1 MCFLQEAK
9 MLNRIL
15 YNYIKIRRRHTFT
28 VKELEQESLWKLKRL
43 VRYAWLNVP
52 FYSRKMRQAG
62 LTPDE
67 IHSLDDLAKLPII
80 PKSELMSQPK
90 SEVLAHNMHLWNV
103 LIRHTTGTTG
113 KPSKIFWSNAY
124 ADYVTA
130 LRFVN
135 TWRLGIGLNQK
146 VMNIEF
152 YGPQKIAPSK
162 GYRVPNPLRE
172 VKKATIGPWVA
183 PGLMSF
189 RWKKLGFQRSVE
201 EMVEEVIRFKPAGV
215 FSRASYLR
223 KLGKA
228 LESYA
233 PRPEINKVLI
243 TGEIITESCKKDIH
257 ASLGSEVFETYGAM
271 EFGSIGLECAAH
283 DGLHLQ
289 PHLIVEVLKDGHKVG
304 PGESGEVVITNLENT
319 LMPFIRYKLGDI
331 AVVGPS
337 DGCEC
342 GSRLARLSQV
352 VGRPQEVLVTP
363 AGTRVYSREIIR
375 TIERQV
381 GVTDFQIEQNEA
393 GDIRV
398 RLPPCHG
405 FEVIKSDIVHILK
418 GFLGEGVPISCEVWN
433 QDFRIPKYRPVF
445 SRRVVA

>member
-1 MCFLQEAK
+1 

-28 VKELEQESLWKLKRL
+28 VKELEKESLLKLRRL
-43 VRYAWLNVP
+43 VRHAWLNVP

-67 IHSLDDLAKLPII
+67 IHSLDDLARLPVIA
-80 PKSELMSQPK
+80 KSELMFQIT
-90 SEVLAHNMHLWNV
+90 SEVLAHNMHLWNA

-113 KPSKIFWSNAY
+113 KPSKIFWGNAY

-130 LRFVN
+130 QRFVN

-146 VMNIEF
+146 VMEIEY
-152 YGPQKIAPSK
+152 YGPQKIAPLK
-162 GYRVPNPLRE
+162 GYRVSDPLRE

-183 PGLMSF
+183 PGLVTF

-201 EMVEEVIRFKPAGV
+201 EMAEEIIRFNPAGV

-223 KLGKA
+223 KLGKI
-228 LESYA
+228 LESHT
-233 PRPEINKVLI
+233 PRPEIKKALI
-243 TGEIITESCKKDIH
+243 TGEIITESCKKNIH
-257 ASLGSEVFETYGAM
+257 DSLGAEVFESYGAM
-271 EFGSIGLECAAH
+271 EFGSIGLECTAH
-283 DGLHLQ
+283 NGLHLQ
-289 PHLIVEVLKDGHKVG
+289 PHLIVEVLKDGQRVG
-304 PGESGEVVITNLENT
+304 PGESGEVVITNLENM

-331 AVVGPS
+331 AVVGS
-337 DGCEC
+337 IDRCEC
-342 GSRLARLSQV
+342 GSNLARLSQV

-381 GVTDFQIEQNEA
+381 GVMDFQIEQNEA
-393 GDIRV
+393 GDIQV
-398 RLPPCHG
+398 RLPPFHG
-405 FEVIKSDIVHILK
+405 FETIKSDIVHILK
-418 GFLGEGVPISCEVWN
+418 EFLGEDVPISCEVWN
-433 QDFRIPKYRPVF
+433 QDFQTPKYTPVF
-445 SRRVVA
+445 SRRAIA